1 MAISGLTAK
10 SMAALGATAA
20 LAALCGWAFGAG
32 NAERSLGRSVASALS
47 ERVVIAARPAASQPS
62 DQFDAEA
69 LRLSSWAGHEPA
81 AAGLRGSIRVGDR
94 ITIGGSDGRLQTL
107 EVVESRPFDAD
118 VTRVDTAPERRFVLV
133 TARVVA
139 ETGRLVRFIVESDAE
154 APAAPAALRSHRA
167 L

>member
-1 MAISGLTAK
+1 MVISGLTAK
-10 SMAALGATAA
+10 SVTALGATAA
-20 LAALCGWAFGAG
+20 LALLLGWTIGAG
-32 NAERSLGRSVASALS
+32 SAEHSLGRSVASAFS
-47 ERVVIAARPAASQPS
+47 DNGGVVSHTATHHSASS
-62 DQFDAEA
+62 FDAEA
-69 LRLSSWAGHEPA
+69 FRLSSWQGHEPA
-81 AAGLRGSIRVGDR
+81 PAGLRGSIRVGDR

-139 ETGRLVRFIVESDAE
+139 EPGRVVRFIVESEAE
-154 APAAPAALRSHRA
+154 TPATPAALRSHRA